1 MNKYGI
7 SMGQSYTNG
16 GVFSC
21 FTTWGFF
28 PHVQVPPFHS
38 ISHPHLG
45 IPGMAAQLKTQRF
58 VRVHLVVILR
68 TATEPRNRVV
78 TRFVFS
84 VEPSKWHW
92 INWIILNPRK
102 TMYDRVVPGP
112 MCIPWSWG
120 SGRSPTGDSK
130 IADGQCRYPVGTDIQ
145 RRIAR
150 DTLHHSRNKTG
161 RVSISAQRI
170 IIESSSC

>member
-1 MNKYGI
+1 
-7 SMGQSYTNG
+7 MGQSYTNG

-68 TATEPRNRVV
+68 TATKPRNRVV

-102 TMYDRVVPGP
+102 TMYDHVVPGP

-120 SGRSPTGDSK
+120 SGRSLTWRFKDCK
-130 IADGQCRYPVGTDIQ
+130 RAM
-145 RRIAR
+145 
-150 DTLHHSRNKTG
+150 
-161 RVSISAQRI
+161 SISCGNWYTETNRQRHVTSQQKVNRMRFYFSTENHHWI
-170 IIESSSC
+170 I